1 MLKIKEEF
9 KSLIFKLKDSQFKE
23 LENNCLEYGIRDAI
37 VTWQGYIIDGHNRYE
52 IAQKHN
58 LDYKTIEM
66 QFDGDVD
73 VKIWMIDNALS
84 RRNLN
89 DWQSY
94 NLKEKKRKL
103 EGYKGLEEQIK
114 GGGDKKSVLSIM
126 DKSDIKKDN
135 ERHNTREII
144 ADDLGWSSTKV
155 ARADVVKKRATE
167 EQIEKLENND
177 ITINQVYQEIK
188 KEEKKNVV
196 KEKVEKYKEEIKDI
210 SDFDIDIFNTDKK
223 FQIIYADPAWSYW
236 EGGQKNQSL
245 HYQTMSIK
253 DICELP
259 INKISDDNS
268 ILFLWVTYPIL
279 KESFDVIESWG
290 FKYSTCGFVWVKKN
304 KKSDSYFFGN
314 GSWTRANSELCLIAT
329 KGSITRLD
337 ASISQIVDERIS
349 EHSRKPLVVKKL
361 ITDLV
366 GDLPRIELF
375 SRNKE
380 KDGWFNWGNNI

>member
-1 MLKIKEEF
+1 MLQIKEEF
-9 KSLIFKLKDSQFKE
+9 KSLIFKLKDSEYKE
-23 LENNCLEYGIRDAI
+23 LEKSCLEYGIRDAI

-66 QFDGDVD
+66 KFDSDVD
-73 VKIWMIDNALS
+73 VKVWMIDNALS

-94 NLKEKKRKL
+94 NLKEQKRKL
-103 EGYKGLEEQIK
+103 EGNKGLEEQIK
-114 GGGDKKSVLSIM
+114 GGKLNKEVLFDTNKSYLKKN
-126 DKSDIKKDN
+126 D

-144 ADDLGWSSTKV
+144 ADDLGWSSSKV
-155 ARADVVKKRATE
+155 AKADVVKKRATQ

-177 ITINQVYQEIK
+177 ATINQVYQEIK

-279 KESFDVIESWG
+279 KESFEVIESWG

>member
-1 MLKIKEEF
+1 MFETNKPDL
-9 KSLIFKLKDSQFKE
+9 
-23 LENNCLEYGIRDAI
+23 
-37 VTWQGYIIDGHNRYE
+37 
-52 IAQKHN
+52 
-58 LDYKTIEM
+58 
-66 QFDGDVD
+66 
-73 VKIWMIDNALS
+73 
-84 RRNLN
+84 
-89 DWQSY
+89 
-94 NLKEKKRKL
+94 
-103 EGYKGLEEQIK
+103 
-114 GGGDKKSVLSIM
+114 
-126 DKSDIKKDN
+126 KKDD

-144 ADDLGWSSTKV
+144 ADDLGWSSSKV
-155 ARADVVKKRATE
+155 AKADVVKKRATE
-167 EQIEKLENND
+167 QQIEKLENND

-188 KEEKKNVV
+188 KEEKKNIV

-236 EGGQKNQSL
+236 ESGQKNQSL

-253 DICELP
+253 DICDLP

-268 ILFLWVTYPIL
+268 ILFLWITYPIL

-314 GSWTRANSELCLIAT
+314 GSWTRANRELCLIAT

-349 EHSRKPLVVKKL
+349 EHSRKPLIVKKL

>member
-1 MLKIKEEF
+1 
-9 KSLIFKLKDSQFKE
+9 
-23 LENNCLEYGIRDAI
+23 
-37 VTWQGYIIDGHNRYE
+37 
-52 IAQKHN
+52 
-58 LDYKTIEM
+58 
-66 QFDGDVD
+66 
-73 VKIWMIDNALS
+73 MIDNALS

-89 DWQSY
+89 EWQDY
-94 NLKEKKRKL
+94 NLRELKRKL
-103 EGYKGLEEQIK
+103 LNKKGSKEISK
-114 GGGDKKSVLSIM
+114 YAGDR
-126 DKSDIKKDN
+126 KSDLFETNKPDLKKDD

-144 ADDLGWSSTKV
+144 ADDLGWSSSKV
-155 ARADVVKKRATE
+155 AKADVVKKRATE
-167 EQIEKLENND
+167 QQIEKLENND

-188 KEEKKNVV
+188 KEEKKNIV

-279 KESFDVIESWG
+279 KESLDVIESWG

>member
-1 MLKIKEEF
+1 MLQIKEEF
-9 KSLIFKLKDSQFKE
+9 KSLIFKLKDSEYKE
-23 LENNCLEYGIRDAI
+23 LEKSCLEYGIRDAI

-66 QFDGDVD
+66 QFDSDNLVML
-73 VKIWMIDNALS
+73 WMIHNQKS

-89 DWQSY
+89 DYQKGLLS
-94 NLKEKKRKL
+94 KKQKEIEKKIGVL
-103 EGYKGLEEQIK
+103 AMSEA
-114 GGGDKKSVLSIM
+114 GGDKKSPLSII

-135 ERHNTREII
+135 ERHNTQKKVSEE
-144 ADDLGWSSTKV
+144 LGWSTGKY
-155 ARADVVKKRATE
+155 AMFEVVEKRATQ

-177 ITINQVYQEIK
+177 ATINQVYQEIK

-259 INKISDDNS
+259 INKISNDNS

-337 ASISQIVDERIS
+337 ASISQIVDEKIS
-349 EHSRKPLVVKKL
+349 EHSRKPLLVKKL

>member
-1 MLKIKEEF
+1 MLQIKEEF

-37 VTWQGYIIDGHNRYE
+37 VTWQGFIIDGHNRYQ

-66 QFDGDVD
+66 QFDSDVD
-73 VKIWMIDNALS
+73 VKVWMIDNALS

-89 DWQSY
+89 EWQDY
-94 NLKEKKRKL
+94 NLREQKRKL
-103 EGYKGLEEQIK
+103 LTDKKKKNK
-114 GGGDKKSVLSIM
+114 GGDRKSIM
-126 DKSDIKKDN
+126 FEKNRIDYIKED
-135 ERHNTREII
+135 ERHSTREII
-144 ADDLGWSSTKV
+144 ADDLGWSSSKV
-155 ARADVVKKRATE
+155 AKADVVKKRASE
-167 EQIEKLENND
+167 EQIVKLENND
-177 ITINQVYQEIK
+177 ATINQVYQEIK
-188 KEEKKNVV
+188 KEEKKNIV

-279 KESFDVIESWG
+279 KESFEVIESWG

-337 ASISQIVDERIS
+337 ASISQIVDEKIS

>member
-9 KSLIFKLKDSQFKE
+9 KSLIFKLKDSEYKE
-23 LENNCLEYGIRDAI
+23 LEKSCLEYGIRDAI

-52 IAQKHN
+52 IAQRHN

-66 QFDGDVD
+66 QFDSDVD

-89 DWQSY
+89 EWQDY
-94 NLKEKKRKL
+94 NLRELKRKL
-103 EGYKGLEEQIK
+103 ENNKGVKEQVK
-114 GGGDKKSVLSIM
+114 GGGDKKSVLFKKN
-126 DKSDIKKDN
+126 KSDIKKDN

-144 ADDLGWSSTKV
+144 ADDLGWSSSKV
-155 ARADVVKKRATE
+155 AKADVVKKRATE
-167 EQIEKLENND
+167 EQIQKLENND
-177 ITINQVYQEIK
+177 ATISQVYHEIK

-236 EGGQKNQSL
+236 ESGQKNQSL

-253 DICELP
+253 DICDLP

-268 ILFLWVTYPIL
+268 ILFLWITYPIL

-349 EHSRKPLVVKKL
+349 EHSRKPLIVKKL

>member
-1 MLKIKEEF
+1 MLQIKEKYKKLIYKIDNDEF
-9 KSLIFKLKDSQFKE
+9 KD
-23 LENNCLEYGIRDAI
+23 LENNCIKEGIREPI
-37 VTWQGYIIDGHNRYE
+37 ITYNGFIIDGHNRYE

-66 QFDGDVD
+66 QFDTETDVEG
-73 VKIWMIDNALS
+73 WMYLNQLG

-89 DWQSY
+89 DWQKY
-94 NLKEKKRKL
+94 DLRDELNKINKLKGLKEKS
-103 EGYKGLEEQIK
+103 K
-114 GGGDKKSVLSIM
+114 GGGDKKSVLSKI
-126 DKSDIKKDN
+126 DKSDIKKDE
-135 ERHNTREII
+135 ERHNSRNEL
-144 ADDLGWSSTKV
+144 AKELKWGNSKV
-155 ARADVVKKRATE
+155 AQADVIKKRATE
-167 EQIEKLENND
+167 EQIEKLQKGD
-177 ITINQVYQEIK
+177 ASINQVYQEIK
-188 KEEKKNVV
+188 KEEKKIVV

-210 SDFDIDIFNTDKK
+210 SDFDVDIFNTDKK

-259 INKISDDNS
+259 INKISNDNS

-290 FKYSTCGFVWVKKN
+290 FKYSTCGFIWVKKN

-337 ASISQIVDERIS
+337 ASISQIVDEKIS

>member
-1 MLKIKEEF
+1 MLQIKEEF
-9 KSLIFKLKDSQFKE
+9 KRLIFKLKDSHFKE

-37 VTWQGYIIDGHNRYE
+37 VTWQGFIIDGHNRYQ

-66 QFDGDVD
+66 QFDSDID

-89 DWQSY
+89 DWQDY
-94 NLKEKKRKL
+94 NLREKKRKL
-103 EGYKGLEEQIK
+103 EANKGLEEQIK

-177 ITINQVYQEIK
+177 ATINQIYQEIK
-188 KEEKKNVV
+188 KEEKKNIV
-196 KEKVEKYKEEIKDI
+196 KEKVEKYKEEIKDV
-210 SDFDIDIFNTDKK
+210 SNFEIDIFNTDKK

-253 DICELP
+253 DICQLP

-279 KESFDVIESWG
+279 KQSFDVIESWG

>member
-1 MLKIKEEF
+1 MLQIKEEY

-52 IAQKHN
+52 IAQRHN

-66 QFDGDVD
+66 QFDSDVD

-89 DWQSY
+89 EWQDY
-94 NLKEKKRKL
+94 NLRELKRKL
-103 EGYKGLEEQIK
+103 ENNKGVKEQVK
-114 GGGDKKSVLSIM
+114 GGGDKKSVLFKKN
-126 DKSDIKKDN
+126 KSDIKKDN

-144 ADDLGWSSTKV
+144 ADDLGWSSSKV
-155 ARADVVKKRATE
+155 AKADVVKKRATE
-167 EQIEKLENND
+167 EQIQKLENND
-177 ITINQVYQEIK
+177 ATISQVYHEIK

-210 SDFDIDIFNTDKK
+210 CDFDIDIFNTDKK

-253 DICELP
+253 DICKLP

-337 ASISQIVDERIS
+337 ASISQIVDEKIS

>member
-1 MLKIKEEF
+1 MLQIKEEF

-37 VTWQGYIIDGHNRYE
+37 VTWQGFIIDGHNRYQ

-66 QFDGDVD
+66 QFDSDID

-89 DWQSY
+89 DWQDY
-94 NLKEKKRKL
+94 NLREKKRKL
-103 EGYKGLEEQIK
+103 EANKGLEEQIK

-177 ITINQVYQEIK
+177 ATINQIYQEIK
-188 KEEKKNVV
+188 KEEKKNIV
-196 KEKVEKYKEEIKDI
+196 KEKVEKYKEEIKDV
-210 SDFDIDIFNTDKK
+210 SNFEIDIFNTDKK

-253 DICELP
+253 DICQLP

-279 KESFDVIESWG
+279 KQSFDVIESWG

>member
-1 MLKIKEEF
+1 MLQIKEEF
-9 KSLIFKLKDSQFKE
+9 KSLIFKLKDSEYKE
-23 LENNCLEYGIRDAI
+23 LEKSCLEYGIRDAI
-37 VTWQGYIIDGHNRYE
+37 VTWQGYIIDGHNRYK

-58 LDYKTIEM
+58 LDYKTFEM
-66 QFDGDVD
+66 QFDSDVD
-73 VKIWMIDNALS
+73 VKVWMIDNALS
-84 RRNLN
+84 RRNL
-89 DWQSY
+89 SKMEKIELE
-94 NLKEKKRKL
+94 LKKEEILKSEGKKNMSLGGKRKKEGFSIL
-103 EGYKGLEEQIK
+103 EKPLVK
-114 GGGDKKSVLSIM
+114 
-126 DKSDIKKDN
+126 
-135 ERHNTREII
+135 HNTEKI
-144 ADDLGWSSTKV
+144 LSEKTKIGAGSI
-155 ARADVVKKRATE
+155 ARAKVILKKGTE
-167 EQIEKLENND
+167 EQKQKVRKGD
-177 ITINQVYQEIK
+177 ATINQVYQEIK
-188 KEEKKNVV
+188 KEEKKNIV

-253 DICELP
+253 DICKLP
-259 INKISDDNS
+259 INKISNDNS

-337 ASISQIVDERIS
+337 ASISQIVDEKIS
-349 EHSRKPLVVKKL
+349 EHSRKPLLVKKL